1 MQAPK
6 SWSKYTTAKHNLG
19 LIFCVRFQIAENAKL
34 RVMNSS
40 SSCVSTTADLAL
52 KIEEDEGMPSSPESL
67 STPSRSSIS
76 DFEDDLDPTFNA
88 DESQNRSDVATDDFR
103 FRVASRFRGP
113 AASTNDLQPKE
124 QNRGSAGKQIQSCN
138 APQQLACLLW

>member
-1 MQAPK
+1 
-6 SWSKYTTAKHNLG
+6 
-19 LIFCVRFQIAENAKL
+19 
-34 RVMNSS
+34 MNS
-40 SSCVSTTADLAL
+40 SSCVSTTAETTADL

-76 DFEDDLDPTFNA
+76 DFEDDLEPTFNA
-88 DESQNRSDVATDDFR
+88 DDSQNRSDVASDDFR

-124 QNRGSAGKQIQSCN
+124 QNRGPAAKQIQSCN
-138 APQQLACLLW
+138 APKQLACLLW